1 MNHLKIK
8 KHFLICIKKYLGES
22 GVNLIRNFTFYELE
36 NPETLLYGENDNPFT
51 FIQHEPQSYFERTIF
66 E

>member
-8 KHFLICIKKYLGES
+8 KKKYFFICIKKYKGES

-36 NPETLLYGENDNPFT
+36 NPNTLLYGENDNPFT
-51 FIQHEPQSYFERTIF
+51 FI
-66 E
+66 